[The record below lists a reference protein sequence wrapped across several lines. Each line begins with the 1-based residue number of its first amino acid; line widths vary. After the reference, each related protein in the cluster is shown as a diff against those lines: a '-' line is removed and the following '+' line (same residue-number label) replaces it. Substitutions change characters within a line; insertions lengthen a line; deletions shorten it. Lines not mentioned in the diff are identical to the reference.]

1 MVRRT
6 TDSPKGATEPRAF
19 LRPLAGLAL
28 GLLVLSP
35 LLGACSSD
43 DSSGFDCVQDLDLSC
58 APQHDPPTFQAIFDN
73 TLHPTCASGRGTC
86 HTADAQMGGLV
97 FEDIDQSYD
106 LLLGNVDGR
115 ARVMPGDPSCSLIV
129 ERLEADTPATRMP
142 PASQPLPAAER
153 CTIEQWIAQGAQR

>member
-6 TDSPKGATEPRAF
+6 TDRRLIVTLS
-19 LRPLAGLAL
+19 L
-28 GLLVLSP
+28 GLLALSP
-35 LLGACSSD
+35 FLGGCSGGG
-43 DSSGFDCVQDLDLSC
+43 SSGFDCVQDLDLSC
-58 APQHDPPTFQAIFDN
+58 SPQSDPPTFQAVFDD
-73 TLHPTCASGRGTC
+73 TLHPTCASGKGTC
-86 HTADAQMGGLV
+86 HTADVQMGGLV

-129 ERLEADTPATRMP
+129 ERLEADTPTKRMP
-142 PASQPLPAAER
+142 PASEPLPAAER